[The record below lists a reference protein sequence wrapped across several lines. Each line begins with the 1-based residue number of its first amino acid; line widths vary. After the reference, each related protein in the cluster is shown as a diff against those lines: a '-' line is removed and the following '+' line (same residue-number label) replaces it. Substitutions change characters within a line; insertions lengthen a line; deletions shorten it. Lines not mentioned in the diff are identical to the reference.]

1 MVPEQPTATS
11 KPMSRASRAAWA
23 TNDLIWRRQALT
35 APSAITPPSKK
46 RSVSR
51 MWPSLRLRASA
62 AGAWSPTISSVE
74 PPPMSMTMWGRPAI
88 GTALIAP
95 RWISRAS
102 SMPETISTVMRA
114 SSWTLRRNWP

>member
-1 MVPEQPTATS
+1 MVALATVRKVSPRRAAQRAATAAMVPEQPTATS
-11 KPMSRASRAAWA
+11 KPMSRASRATWA

-74 PPPMSMTMWGRPAI
+74 PPPMSMTM
-88 GTALIAP
+88 
-95 RWISRAS
+95 
-102 SMPETISTVMRA
+102 
-114 SSWTLRRNWP
+114 